1 MKAAYVATAGD
12 PTKGGYRETARTS
25 STAMLHVEDP
35 AIESVR
41 QRIASL
47 SGYAEENIEALQF
60 LQYEPGQRCKR
71 QPASKVVP
79 CCPLGP
85 RQAKCLQLFWR

>member
-1 MKAAYVATAGD
+1 
-12 PTKGGYRETARTS
+12 
-25 STAMLHVEDP
+25 MLHVDDP

-60 LQYEPGQRCKR
+60 LQYEPGQRCER
-71 QPASKVVP
+71 QHQGRAVFPTWAETS
-79 CCPLGP
+79 
-85 RQAKCLQLFWR
+85 QAKCLLFWR

>member
-1 MKAAYVATAGD
+1 MLRTDNAAGD

-60 LQYEPGQRCKR
+60 LQYEPGQRCER
-71 QPASKVVP
+71 QHQRRAIV
-79 CCPLGP
+79 LTTG
-85 RQAKCLQLFWR
+85 